1 MNQSITVGI
10 FCFVALS
17 LSACATPGPQPF
29 LWTLEKNGQTS
40 QLAGILHA
48 GAAPGDV
55 PEVFRSGLRKSS
67 ALIAEVDPRPSVGRG
82 NAAGAIEL
90 APGTPGL
97 DTLLSPSAWAELQAR
112 LKAPPNDLKRFNP
125 FFASWLL
132 DEIERK
138 ADEIN
143 ALKIKQQAVAGKP
156 PVPVAA
162 EPAPLATSG
171 MQDVLLAEARARD
184 LPVSYLDERTQATRA
199 CAVRAMAKALEARL
213 GPPTPGSDSGESF
226 LRGVVDAYRA
236 GDFKT
241 LSRLQDEAETEG
253 GAAGECTVQ
262 SRNRLWAEKIARF
275 HGVYAP
281 AMFAVGIGHI
291 VTKKEPLLEL
301 LEEKGFTVRRAS
313 Q

>member
-1 MNQSITVGI
+1 MNQSIRVRVYI
-10 FCFVALS
+10 FVFFG

-48 GAAPGDV
+48 GAAPNDV

-67 ALIAEVDPRPSVGRG
+67 ALIAEVDPRPSVGHR

-90 APGTPGL
+90 APGSPGL
-97 DTLLSPSAWAELQAR
+97 DMLLGPDAWTELQAR
-112 LKAPPNDLKRFNP
+112 LKVPANDLKRLNP

-132 DEIERK
+132 DELERK
-138 ADEIN
+138 AGEN
-143 ALKIKQQAVAGKP
+143 KALKIKQQEVPGKSV
-156 PVPVAA
+156 VPVAQ
-162 EPAPLATSG
+162 EPGPLAMSG
-171 MQDVLLAEARARD
+171 MQNVLLAEARARD
-184 LPVSYLDERTQATRA
+184 LPVSYLDERTQTTRA
-199 CAVRAMAKALEARL
+199 CAERAMAQALEERL
-213 GPPTPGSDSGESF
+213 GPSTPGSDSGEKF

-236 GDFKT
+236 GDFKA
-241 LSRLQDEAETEG
+241 LSRLQEQAETEG
-253 GAAGECTVQ
+253 GADGECTVQ
-262 SRNRLWAEKIARF
+262 SRNRLWAEKIVRL

-281 AMFAVGIGHI
+281 ALFTVGIGHI

-301 LEEKGFTVRRAS
+301 LEEKGFTVRRSS